1 MVDHTTVMNE
11 ELSAML
17 LRRGGVRVY
26 TFVTETSIEE
36 QVTRRDEHVDVT
48 TGWRTGLRRV

>member
-1 MVDHTTVMNE
+1 MVDHATVMNE